1 MVTLG
6 PALSVA
12 YKSLAGGESWYR
24 QDNMIGEFGLNDP
37 YTTRK
42 IGFGLSQFANATL
55 PWFQDPGYPNRV
67 YGFNMHVAT
76 ENVSAMLDS
85 PTVDYANDLRRSL
98 KPRQF
103 MVVTATVPAIV
114 CEINARLDRSIDD
127 FKALWQK
134 PRRDGSGPSSAE
146 TWVALAQYHIGMLM
160 PVQSDNTNIVI
171 ANWDDQRNETFGSN
185 VRQYVLSRQNYT
197 GTWRVSQ
204 TSIELLQAIPSY
216 QRTDDQCLMKSNHLA
231 LSDRYINVFHEYDWR
246 YRLPDRD
253 PKFYREN
260 IKNDATL
267 LASMVWSRLAALAGI
282 VVNQETPNP
291 GCDLNEGPIL
301 PYKTNVTIK
310 TVTVAIKPGW
320 TIILV
325 LALYPTI
332 LLTSLVLRV
341 IVWPRSPIAE
351 GFGLISLLASV
362 EKGSLALLGGA
373 GLSGKVDRPIFVG
386 FSVVTRNDDT
396 DVTRRSNII
405 TFFSTKVMRSERLK
419 KGIKYS

>member
-1 MVTLG
+1 MVALG
-6 PALSVA
+6 PALNVA
-12 YKSLAGGESWYR
+12 YKSLAGGESWYL

-67 YGFNMHVAT
+67 YGLNMHVAT

-103 MVVTATVPAIV
+103 MVVTATVPAVV
-114 CEINARLDRSIDD
+114 CEINARPDRSIDD
-127 FKALWQK
+127 FKAIWQK
-134 PRRDGSGPSSAE
+134 PRRDASGPSSAE
-146 TWVALAQYHIGMLM
+146 TWVVLAQYHVGMLM
-160 PVQSDNTNIVI
+160 PVHSDNTNIVI
-171 ANWDDQRNETFGSN
+171 ANWDDQRNETFGSTL
-185 VRQYVLSRQNYT
+185 RQYALSRQNYT

-231 LSDRYINVFHEYDWR
+231 LTDRYINVFHEYDWR
-246 YRLPDRD
+246 YRLTDQD

-267 LASMVWSRLAALAGI
+267 LASMVWSRLAALAQV

-291 GCDLNEGPIL
+291 GCDLMEGPIL
-301 PYKTNVTIK
+301 P
-310 TVTVAIKPGW
+310 
-320 TIILV
+320 
-325 LALYPTI
+325 
-332 LLTSLVLRV
+332 
-341 IVWPRSPIAE
+341 
-351 GFGLISLLASV
+351 
-362 EKGSLALLGGA
+362 
-373 GLSGKVDRPIFVG
+373 
-386 FSVVTRNDDT
+386 
-396 DVTRRSNII
+396 
-405 TFFSTKVMRSERLK
+405 
-419 KGIKYS
+419 